1 MTGSERTRVEH
12 GRLVLPGGRVL
23 VAVEGDLVREAADAL
38 VNAANGELAHGGGVA
53 GALAR
58 AAGPVL
64 QAESD
69 RWVDAHG
76 PLATG
81 AACATGAGALAARH
95 VIHAVGPI
103 WSGGGRREAELLASA
118 LTSALEL
125 ARELGCS
132 SVALP
137 VISAGIYGYP
147 PREAVRVLVAAIATW
162 CRRNPGGAPREIRVV
177 ALDAILAREVAAQI
191 AQQLAG

>member
-1 MTGSERTRVEH
+1 VTRVEH
-12 GRLVLPGGRVL
+12 ARVHLASGHVL
-23 VAVEGDLVREAADAL
+23 VAIQGDLVRESADAL

-58 AAGPVL
+58 AAGPAL

-69 RWVDAHG
+69 RWIDAHG

-81 AACATGAGALAARH
+81 GACATGAGALAARH

-103 WSGGGRREAELLASA
+103 WRGGTQREPQLLAAAVASA
-118 LTSALEL
+118 LDVAQERKC
-125 ARELGCS
+125 A

-137 VISAGIYGYP
+137 VISAGIYGFP
-147 PREAVRVLVAAIATW
+147 PRDAARVIAAAIRSW
-162 CRRNPGGAPREIRVV
+162 CAGHPDAAPREIRVV
-177 ALDAILAREVAAQI
+177 ALDSGLAQELGQQLG
-191 AQQLAG
+191 QQLAG